1 MILVELGAIFLGLA
15 LVHRLAHRLAFSP
28 IPLVLLVGLAF
39 GEGGLLALRLSEPFV
54 RTTAEI
60 GALLL
65 LFMLGL
71 EYSGRELWDALRAH
85 FPDSL
90 VDAFLNFTPGFLLA
104 LTFGWGLPLA
114 LLMGGVTF
122 VTSSGI
128 LAHLIDELG
137 WEGRAEAR
145 VAVSLSILEDLL
157 IALLLP
163 PVMVLFFRTDGVAV
177 GPLLLSLLLPV
188 AAMGIAIRYGQ
199 VLSRA
204 IDHENEAVLLLSL
217 FGLVLLAG
225 GIALA
230 LRIPAAVGAFLLG
243 IAISDPVKERARRL
257 IGPVRDLSAT
267 VFFLTLGLR
276 TDPGLLLPVL
286 PLAVLLAL
294 ATGLTKGLTGWIAAH
309 RAGIRGW
316 ARARAGALLI
326 ARGELSG
333 VIAGLVGL
341 TLPTVTFVP
350 LATAYVLLST
360 LLGPL
365 VVHRLPREG

>member
-114 LLMGGVTF
+114 
-122 VTSSGI
+122 GI

-199 VLSRA
+199 VLIRA

-350 LATAYVLLST
+350 LATAYVLLSA